1 MWQEKALL
9 TSEAPTPF
17 LIIPARSHRND
28 NAMPPLL
35 TEPET
40 VPSEQAVPPP
50 ACTDREAFGLYA
62 AVTLL
67 VLLAGLLHR
76 ALLGPPVFPVD
87 DAYITLHNAQVL
99 HWGHDPNY
107 PGTPALAGATSPVHL
122 ALVALLM
129 FALPPATALWAALW
143 LATLAYAL
151 GLVQLAR
158 VHGATPTQALLL
170 VLVGLA
176 AGQTPHQLMNGL
188 ETGLMLAAVT
198 WALALA
204 SEPERA
210 PPEDAARAT
219 HPNVWLPCLCGLLPY
234 IRPDLLPL
242 ALGLLALQAGRHR
255 RAAGSW
261 RVATRPIL
269 TDLGLAL
276 ACTAPWALWC
286 LLSTGEPYPSS
297 LAAKRLYFAQDG
309 WPPSVKASLVGQGFT
324 LFAGDLGLV
333 CLGGLLLWRTGV
345 GRIGLL
351 LAAALGV
358 AYYAQFP
365 GALATYEGRYLY
377 PLLPFLLYGAASAWR
392 WGKAGMR
399 GAVTGLLVLALL
411 QSCWR
416 APDFWARHQV
426 FCDYTRV
433 HLAGVAAWCNA
444 NLPPGAT
451 LLVHDAGY
459 IAYAT
464 RFHLVDLVGLKTP
477 SSVAAHRAL
486 THPSGGALRGA
497 AVSRI
502 AREGHADY
510 LLVLWTWERD
520 SRLAGGLRDAGWDV
534 RLINDQYAFRVYALR
549 PPKPPA
555 L

>member
-1 MWQEKALL
+1 MPLSL
-9 TSEAPTPF
+9 SEPHAAPP
-17 LIIPARSHRND
+17 
-28 NAMPPLL
+28 
-35 TEPET
+35 
-40 VPSEQAVPPP
+40 EQAAPPQ
-50 ACTDREAFGLYA
+50 ARQGGADCALYA

-67 VLLAGLLHR
+67 VLLACLLHR
-76 ALLGPPVFPVD
+76 ACLGPPVFPMD

-107 PGTPALAGATSPVHL
+107 PGTPALAGATSAVHL

-129 FALPPATALWAALW
+129 FALSPPNALWAALW
-143 LATLAYAL
+143 LATLAYAH
-151 GLVQLAR
+151 GLVRLAR
-158 VHGATPTQALLL
+158 VHNASPVQALLL
-170 VLVGLA
+170 ALVGLA
-176 AGQTPHQLMNGL
+176 AGQVPHQLMNGL

-204 SEPERA
+204 SEPESL
-210 PPEDAARAT
+210 PPEDATPPARRSL
-219 HPNVWLPCLCGLLPY
+219 WLPCLCGLLPF

-242 ALGLLALQAGRHR
+242 SLGLLALQAGRHR

-261 RVATRPIL
+261 RGAIRPIL
-269 TDLGLAL
+269 RDLAL
-276 ACTAPWALWC
+276 VLLCAAPWALWC
-286 LLSTGEPYPSS
+286 LLSLGEPYPSS

-309 WPPSVKASLVGQGFT
+309 WPASIKRGLVEQGFS
-324 LFAGDLGLV
+324 LFGGDLGLL
-333 CLGGLLLWRTGV
+333 CLGALLIWRTGV

-351 LAAALGV
+351 LAAALGA

-392 WGKAGMR
+392 WGKAGLR
-399 GAVTGLLVLALL
+399 VVVTVLLVLALL

-416 APDFWARHQV
+416 APDFWQKHMAY
-426 FCDYTRV
+426 CDYTRV
-433 HLAGVAAWCNA
+433 HLAGVAAWCRA
-444 NLPPGAT
+444 NLPPGST

-464 RFHLVDLVGLKTP
+464 RFRLVDLVGLKTP
-477 SSVAAHRAL
+477 ASVAAHRAL
-486 THPSGGALRGA
+486 THPSGGLLRGA

-502 AREGHADY
+502 AREGRADY

-520 SRLAGGLRDAGWDV
+520 SRLAGGLRDEGWDV
-534 RLINDQYAFRVYALR
+534 RLVNDQYAFRVYALR
-549 PPKPPA
+549 PPPVHHGSSPFQHFTRDIPRA
-555 L
+555 PQR

>member
-1 MWQEKALL
+1 
-9 TSEAPTPF
+9 
-17 LIIPARSHRND
+17 
-28 NAMPPLL
+28 MPPLL
-35 TEPET
+35 NEPET
-40 VPSEQAVPPP
+40 APAAQPAPTQARWGG
-50 ACTDREAFGLYA
+50 ADCALYA

-67 VLLAGLLHR
+67 VLLAGLLHH

-107 PGTPALAGATSPVHL
+107 PGTPALAGATSAVHL

-129 FALPPATALWAALW
+129 FALSPPNALWAALW
-143 LATLAYAL
+143 LAALAYAL
-151 GLVQLAR
+151 GLVRLAR
-158 VHGATPTQALLL
+158 VHDASPTQALLL
-170 VLVGLA
+170 ALVGLA
-176 AGQTPHQLMNGL
+176 AGQVPHQLMNGL

-204 SEPERA
+204 SEPERI
-210 PPEDAARAT
+210 PPEEAATPARRSF
-219 HPNVWLPCLCGLLPY
+219 WLPCLCGLLPF

-242 ALGLLALQAGRHR
+242 ALGLLALLAGRR
-255 RAAGSW
+255 LRAAGSW
-261 RVATRPIL
+261 REAVRLIL
-269 TDLGLAL
+269 LDLGLAL
-276 ACTAPWALWC
+276 LCAAPWALWC
-286 LLSTGEPYPSS
+286 LLSLGEPYPSS

-309 WPPSVKASLVGQGFT
+309 WPSPVKAHLVGQGFAQ
-324 LFAGDLGLV
+324 FAGDLGLV
-333 CLGGLLLWRTGV
+333 CLGGLLLGRTGV

-351 LAAALGV
+351 LAAVLGA

-392 WGKAGMR
+392 WGKAWLR
-399 GAVTGLLVLALL
+399 AAVTGLLVLALL
-411 QSCWR
+411 QSYWR
-416 APDFWARHQV
+416 APDFWAKHLV
-426 FCDYTRV
+426 YCDYTRT
-433 HLAGVAAWCNA
+433 HLAGVAAWCNT
-444 NLPPGAT
+444 NLPPGST

-464 RFHLVDLVGLKTP
+464 RFRLVDLVGLKTP

-486 THPSGGALRGA
+486 THPSGGALRGK

-502 AREGHADY
+502 ARAGHADY

-520 SRLAGGLRDAGWDV
+520 SHLAGGLRDEGWDV
-534 RLINDQYAFRVYALR
+534 RLVNDRYAFHVYALR
-549 PPKPPA
+549 PPRR
-555 L
+555 